1 MIENYY
7 KSQADHYQ
15 KAYFESQDRLS
26 ELNFQIGWL
35 RASLARLGQLVE
47 SGDVTASKYY
57 KSTLDNIVDA
67 LEESEKQ
74 AKKYLGEI
82 ATAE

>member
-1 MIENYY
+1 MENYY
-7 KSQADHYQ
+7 KSQADYYQ

-47 SGDVTASKYY
+47 SGDVTASKYC
-57 KSTLDNIVDA
+57 KSTLANIVDA

-74 AKKYLGEI
+74 AKKYLGKIEV
-82 ATAE
+82 AE